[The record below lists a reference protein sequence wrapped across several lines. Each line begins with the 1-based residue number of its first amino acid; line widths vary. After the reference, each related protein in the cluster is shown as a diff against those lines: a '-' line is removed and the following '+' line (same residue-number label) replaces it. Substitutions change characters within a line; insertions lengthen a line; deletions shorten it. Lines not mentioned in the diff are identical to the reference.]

1 MLSYYAKIN
10 TALLSKETLQAI
22 IRDSEKTITDLE
34 ATHIDRNDAHRTR
47 IAAMKTLRHHIRE
60 E

>member
-10 TALLSKETLQAI
+10 TALLSKETLQAMVH
-22 IRDSEKTITDLE
+22 DSEKIILDPETP
-34 ATHIDRNDAHRTR
+34 HIDRNDAHRTR
-47 IAAMKTLRHHIRE
+47 AAAKKTLKYHIRE